1 MEEAL
6 KQRNFQ
12 STQRRLMEL
21 GRLGPKKVDAD
32 SMIEAIIGKKEAEK
46 QKSKRKLHPE
56 MDQQSM
62 ICVASS
68 VFLGFS
74 S

>member
-1 MEEAL
+1 MEQDL

-46 QKSKRKLHPE
+46 PKRKTRNVNSL
-56 MDQQSM
+56 M
-62 ICVASS
+62 
-68 VFLGFS
+68 
-74 S
+74 